1 MKKKKLLVLAA
12 LIAVFAL
19 TFCAC
24 GSKTEPTQPTQT
36 AAQTNVPAQPLGL
49 ASWEMTAATWS
60 SPNGATVILSAVPT
74 SHTDGDS
81 ALFTVRMEGEE
92 VASVACEYK
101 DGCYTGSLDLNAA
114 DGYCY
119 FVILTGADGT
129 STEVAVNTPT
139 APTDEALI
147 NMESSLN
154 SYCSLM
160 VSDFV
165 FDGKWLTVTG
175 GQLQVQPPRITNAG
189 ETITCAEATLVLSL
203 NGEQIGT
210 VQLALP
216 EDADDGSIDMPLTGA
231 AFQVP
236 ELEDDQQLT
245 LQLDAKLSN
254 GQVLTAP
261 GGSWTCNDGELLLI
275 AG

>member
-1 MKKKKLLVLAA
+1 MKKKTLLILTA

-24 GSKTEPTQPTQT
+24 GSKTQPDQPAQT
-36 AAQTNVPAQPLGL
+36 AAQVGAPGQSLGL
-49 ASWEMTAATWS
+49 ASWELTAATWS

-74 SHTDGDS
+74 RHSDGDS
-81 ALFTVRMEGEE
+81 ALFTVRMEGAE

-119 FVILTGADGT
+119 FVILTGADG
-129 STEVAVNTPT
+129 SSVEVAVNTPT

-154 SYCSLM
+154 SYCSVV
-160 VSDFV
+160 VSDYV
-165 FDGKWLTVTG
+165 YDGKWLTVTG